1 MGPRLSKNILE
12 IQQIESGTLAK
23 CWSDG
28 RNVAKVIANLV
39 QPFCQK
45 QALVGQRPII
55 REEMARLSAWTT
67 QSGRQLPCHWSP
79 EVWRSISGSWFCQM
93 PCTPFAPCCARKP
106 TPHHTNACFGTPAVP
121 LVATRC
127 HHGSSHQGLYT
138 SKGMSEL
145 RSMTLLSRK
154 SN

>member
-45 QALVGQRPII
+45 QPLHVVALTYQNFESESFG
-55 REEMARLSAWTT
+55 SA
-67 QSGRQLPCHWSP
+67 L
-79 EVWRSISGSWFCQM
+79 
-93 PCTPFAPCCARKP
+93 
-106 TPHHTNACFGTPAVP
+106 
-121 LVATRC
+121 
-127 HHGSSHQGLYT
+127 
-138 SKGMSEL
+138 
-145 RSMTLLSRK
+145 
-154 SN
+154 

>member
-45 QALVGQRPII
+45 QAL
-55 REEMARLSAWTT
+55 LTK
-67 QSGRQLPCHWSP
+67 H
-79 EVWRSISGSWFCQM
+79 
-93 PCTPFAPCCARKP
+93 
-106 TPHHTNACFGTPAVP
+106 
-121 LVATRC
+121 
-127 HHGSSHQGLYT
+127 
-138 SKGMSEL
+138 
-145 RSMTLLSRK
+145 TLLRTQGHTY
-154 SN
+154 

>member
-45 QALVGQRPII
+45 QALV
-55 REEMARLSAWTT
+55 LYCT
-67 QSGRQLPCHWSP
+67 SGR
-79 EVWRSISGSWFCQM
+79 
-93 PCTPFAPCCARKP
+93 
-106 TPHHTNACFGTPAVP
+106 
-121 LVATRC
+121 
-127 HHGSSHQGLYT
+127 
-138 SKGMSEL
+138 
-145 RSMTLLSRK
+145 
-154 SN
+154 

>member
-45 QALVGQRPII
+45 QALVVYDRSSD
-55 REEMARLSAWTT
+55 SAFQVFW
-67 QSGRQLPCHWSP
+67 PFSP
-79 EVWRSISGSWFCQM
+79 
-93 PCTPFAPCCARKP
+93 
-106 TPHHTNACFGTPAVP
+106 
-121 LVATRC
+121 RC
-127 HHGSSHQGLYT
+127 
-138 SKGMSEL
+138 
-145 RSMTLLSRK
+145 
-154 SN
+154 

>member
-45 QALVGQRPII
+45 QAL
-55 REEMARLSAWTT
+55 LCF
-67 QSGRQLPCHWSP
+67 LPCVLSQYSLTA
-79 EVWRSISGSWFCQM
+79 EGRKLFLYRSRFALIVCTLPLLSECVIVLFSGC
-93 PCTPFAPCCARKP
+93 
-106 TPHHTNACFGTPAVP
+106 V
-121 LVATRC
+121 L
-127 HHGSSHQGLYT
+127 SSMILLIL
-138 SKGMSEL
+138 L
-145 RSMTLLSRK
+145 RSAKFNKKSVVVNSCLVILADFSRSLSTLF
-154 SN
+154 

>member
-45 QALVGQRPII
+45 QALAVDYDMSKIGI
-55 REEMARLSAWTT
+55 S
-67 QSGRQLPCHWSP
+67 QSRQ
-79 EVWRSISGSWFCQM
+79 
-93 PCTPFAPCCARKP
+93 
-106 TPHHTNACFGTPAVP
+106 
-121 LVATRC
+121 
-127 HHGSSHQGLYT
+127 
-138 SKGMSEL
+138 
-145 RSMTLLSRK
+145 
-154 SN
+154 

>member
-45 QALVGQRPII
+45 QPLDWCSDLACRFTQVG
-55 REEMARLSAWTT
+55 
-67 QSGRQLPCHWSP
+67 H
-79 EVWRSISGSWFCQM
+79 
-93 PCTPFAPCCARKP
+93 
-106 TPHHTNACFGTPAVP
+106 N
-121 LVATRC
+121 
-127 HHGSSHQGLYT
+127 
-138 SKGMSEL
+138 
-145 RSMTLLSRK
+145 SRHR
-154 SN
+154 